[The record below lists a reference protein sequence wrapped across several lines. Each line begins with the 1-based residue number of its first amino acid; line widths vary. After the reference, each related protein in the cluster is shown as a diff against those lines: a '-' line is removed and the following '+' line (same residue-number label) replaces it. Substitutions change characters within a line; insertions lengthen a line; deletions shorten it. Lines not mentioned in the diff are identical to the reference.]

1 MSTYAIA
8 NSIQTSKGKDCKMY
22 DYEGLDD
29 KSFNKD
35 FRRAAELNGLTWYPW
50 VGANYASAK
59 KKILFVAESHYSSEN
74 DPKLIA
80 KKLAE
85 VADDIDLT
93 KDVAW
98 ESHVNNW
105 WDNVMVRG
113 LHQALFKTSR
123 LPEDGRKSLWKTTAF
138 YNFIQRPMEYNA
150 NNKERPSGEE
160 FFAGW
165 NTFVAVV
172 KILKPEVVVFIGT
185 TAMGCFRQAL
195 SAMHIK
201 HEEVSCEFANGA
213 YSRSGWLEV
222 DNYRTSLLSIRH
234 TSNFF
239 SWPTWNEVLTRR
251 IPGVVKFLNDI
262 VFSGYDGERVVDDGT
277 LPDAEQLKGLPTW
290 LNHRPIL
297 ACDYQELNKTVV
309 DRDYDDAK
317 FISVGRAQ
325 YDNDDL
331 SVKMFRWSGKRW
343 SRQSEEVPI
352 QRLPFMM
359 AMMLNAIYRVQH
371 KNQKRF
377 KSDMDERLVMPEDL
391 DFMGDCFD
399 AYKELINRGLK
410 EVKDL
415 INRIDID

>member
-1 MSTYAIA
+1 
-8 NSIQTSKGKDCKMY
+8 MY

-262 VFSGYDGERVVDDGT
+262 VFSGYDGERVVDNET

>member
-1 MSTYAIA
+1 
-8 NSIQTSKGKDCKMY
+8 MY

-262 VFSGYDGERVVDDGT
+262 VFSSQMSRIIRKIRALLGKRDLFVSVKLLETDSIYAGRFDMHDWNGRYYYKTIE
-277 LPDAEQLKGLPTW
+277 E
-290 LNHRPIL
+290 
-297 ACDYQELNKTVV
+297 NKH
-309 DRDYDDAK
+309 A
-317 FISVGRAQ
+317 
-325 YDNDDL
+325 YDNKKKCAM
-331 SVKMFRWSGKRW
+331 SVIKKGTAYIVSAYSPVASALFDYENSDALDEYINKSPWKEQTWQQLRIKHL
-343 SRQSEEVPI
+343 QP
-352 QRLPFMM
+352 RLM
-359 AMMLNAIYRVQH
+359 AQAIH
-371 KNQKRF
+371 
-377 KSDMDERLVMPEDL
+377 
-391 DFMGDCFD
+391 
-399 AYKELINRGLK
+399 
-410 EVKDL
+410 
-415 INRIDID
+415 

>member
-1 MSTYAIA
+1 
-8 NSIQTSKGKDCKMY
+8 MY

-29 KSFNKD
+29 KSFDKD

-50 VGANYASAK
+50 VGAKYALAE

-74 DPKLIA
+74 DPEQIA

-85 VADDIDLT
+85 VAGDIDFT

-98 ESHVNNW
+98 ESHVNSW

-113 LHQALFKTSR
+113 LHQTLFKTSR
-123 LPEDGRKSLWKTTAF
+123 LPEDGRRALWENTAF
-138 YNFIQRPMEYNA
+138 YNFIQRPMEYNSRV
-150 NNKERPSGEE
+150 KERPSGEE
-160 FFAGW
+160 FYAGW
-165 NTFVAVV
+165 NTFVGVV
-172 KILKPEVVVFIGT
+172 KILKPDVVVFIGT

-195 SAMHIK
+195 SAMHVR
-201 HEEVSCEFANGA
+201 HEEVSCEYANGA
-213 YSRSGWLEV
+213 YSRFGWLEV
-222 DNYRTSLLSIRH
+222 DNYRTSLISIRH

-251 IPGVVKFLNDI
+251 IPEVVTFLNDI
-262 VFSGYDGERVVDDGT
+262 VFSGYKGERVVDDGT
-277 LPDAEQLKGLPTW
+277 LPEAEQLKDLPTW
-290 LNHRPIL
+290 LHHRPIL
-297 ACDYQELNKTVV
+297 ACDYREVNKTIV

-325 YDNDDL
+325 YNNDEL
-331 SVKMFRWSGKRW
+331 SVKMFRWSGNRW
-343 SRQSEEVPI
+343 SRQSEEVPV

-371 KNQKRF
+371 KNQKKF
-377 KSDMDERLVMPEDL
+377 KSDFNERLVMPEDL
-391 DFMGDCFD
+391 DFMGDCFG
-399 AYKELINRGLK
+399 AYKELICRGLK

-415 INRIDID
+415 INRIDIDG